1 MGNFVCIE
9 ISGDQMLD
17 RIIRCL
23 CGKGYIRN
31 LEKNLRALQ
40 REMEDLRATQ
50 HEVQNKVAREE
61 SRHQQRLEAVQVWLD
76 RVNSIDIEC
85 KDLLSVSPVELQ
97 KLCLCGLCSKYVCSS
112 YKYGKRVFLLL
123 EEVKKLNSEGNFDEV
138 SQPPP
143 RSEVEERPTQPTIG
157 QEEMLKKAWNR
168 LMEDGVG
175 IMGLHG
181 MGGVGKTTLFKK
193 IHNKFAE
200 IGGTF
205 DIVIWIVV
213 SQGAKLSKLQE
224 DIAEKLHLCDDLWKN
239 KNESDKATDIHRVL
253 KGKRFVLMLDDIWE
267 KVDLE
272 AIGVPYPSEVNK
284 CKVAFTTRDQKVCG
298 EMGDHEPMQV
308 NCLKP
313 DVAWELFKNK
323 VGDNTLRSDPVIV
336 GLAREVAQKCR
347 GLPLA
352 LSVIGETM
360 ASKTMVQEWEHAI
373 DVLTRSAAEFSDM
386 QNKIL
391 PILKYSYDSLGDEHI
406 KSCFL
411 YCALFPEDDEIY
423 NEKLI
428 DKWICEGFIGEDQ
441 VIKRAR
447 NKGYAMLG
455 TLTRANLLTK
465 VSRNYCGM
473 HDVVREMALWIASDF
488 GKQKENYVVQARV
501 GLHEIPKVKDW
512 GAVRRMSLMNN
523 HIEEIPKVKCSV
535 LTTLFLQSNQL
546 KNLSG
551 EFIRYMKKLV
561 VLDLSYN
568 RDFNKLPEQISGL
581 VSLQFLGLSSTSIE
595 QLPVG
600 LKELKKL
607 TFLDL
612 DCTRRLCSISGISR
626 LLSLRWLSLLWSNVH
641 GDASVLKELQQ
652 LENLQDLRITV
663 FAELISLD
671 QRLAN
676 LISNLRIEGFLQKP
690 FDLSFLASMENLN
703 ELWVLNSYF
712 SEINIKCRESETAS
726 SYLRINPKIPC
737 FTNLSRLVIK
747 KCHSMKDLT
756 WILFAPNL
764 VVLLIED
771 SREVGEIINKEK
783 ATNLTSITPFLKL
796 ETLIL
801 FHLPKLE
808 SIYWSPLP
816 FPRLLIIH
824 VQDCPKLRKLP
835 LNATSVPLVEEFQI
849 LMDPREQGNELEWE
863 DEDTK
868 NRFLPSINKVSMRYY
883 PSAKG
888 ITQKNILT
896 STSSTKDPL
905 LRNGIPQC
913 QKSESTLLLLLL
925 LYLSSCSDGV
935 LFIWIV

>member
-1 MGNFVCIE
+1 MGCCFSVQFSFDDQTLVRIFNF
-9 ISGDQMLD
+9 
-17 RIIRCL
+17 L
-23 CGKGYIRN
+23 CGNINRN
-31 LEKNLRALQ
+31 
-40 REMEDLRATQ
+40 
-50 HEVQNKVAREE
+50 
-61 SRHQQRLEAVQVWLD
+61 SF
-76 RVNSIDIEC
+76 
-85 KDLLSVSPVELQ
+85 
-97 KLCLCGLCSKYVCSS
+97 G
-112 YKYGKRVFLLL
+112 
-123 EEVKKLNSEGNFDEV
+123 
-138 SQPPP
+138 
-143 RSEVEERPTQPTIG
+143 VEERPTQPTIG
-157 QEEMLKKAWNR
+157 QEEMLEKAWNR
-168 LMEDGVG
+168 LMEDRVG

-193 IHNKFAE
+193 IHNKFAKMSSR
-200 IGGTF
+200 F

-213 SQGAKLSKLQE
+213 SKGAKLSKLQE

-298 EMGDHEPMQV
+298 EMGDHKPMQV
-308 NCLKP
+308 KCLEP
-313 DVAWELFKNK
+313 EDAWELFKNK

-336 GLAREVAQKCR
+336 ELAREVAQKCR

-373 DVLTRSAAEFSDM
+373 DVLTRSAAEFSNM
-386 QNKIL
+386 GNKIL

-428 DKWICEGFIGEDQ
+428 DYWICEGFIGEDQ

-447 NKGYAMLG
+447 NKGYEMLG
-455 TLTRANLLTK
+455 TLTLANLLTK
-465 VSRNYCGM
+465 VGTEHVVM

-488 GKQKENYVVQARV
+488 GKQKENFVVRARV
-501 GLHEIPKVKDW
+501 GLHERPEAKDW
-512 GAVRRMSLMNN
+512 GAVRRMSLMDN
-523 HIEEIPKVKCSV
+523 HIEEITCESKCSE

-546 KNLSG
+546 KNLS
-551 EFIRYMKKLV
+551 
-561 VLDLSYN
+561 
-568 RDFNKLPEQISGL
+568 EQISGL
-581 VSLQFLGLSSTSIE
+581 VSLQFLDLSNTSIK

-600 LKELKKL
+600 LKKLKKL
-607 TFLDL
+607 TFLNL
-612 DCTRRLCSISGISR
+612 AYTVRLCSISGISR
-626 LLSLRWLSLLWSNVH
+626 LLSLRLLRLLGSKVH
-641 GDASVLKELQQ
+641 GDASVLKELQKLQ
-652 LENLQDLRITV
+652 NLQHLAITLS
-663 FAELISLD
+663 AELSLN

-676 LISNLRIEGFLQKP
+676 LISILGIEGFLQKP
-690 FDLSFLASMENLN
+690 FDLSFLASMENLSS
-703 ELWVLNSYF
+703 LWVKNSYF
-712 SEINIKCRESETAS
+712 SEIKCRESETAS

-737 FTNLSRLVIK
+737 FTNLSRLGLS
-747 KCHSMKDLT
+747 KCHSIKDLT

-764 VVLLIED
+764 VYLYIED

-796 ETLIL
+796 ERLIL
-801 FHLPKLE
+801 YNLPKLE
-808 SIYWSPLP
+808 SIYWSPLH

-824 VQDCPKLRKLP
+824 VLDCPKLRKLP

-849 LMDPREQGNELEWE
+849 RMYPPGLGNELEWE

-868 NRFLPSINKVSMRYY
+868 NRFVLSIK
-883 PSAKG
+883 K
-888 ITQKNILT
+888 
-896 STSSTKDPL
+896 
-905 LRNGIPQC
+905 
-913 QKSESTLLLLLL
+913 
-925 LYLSSCSDGV
+925 
-935 LFIWIV
+935 